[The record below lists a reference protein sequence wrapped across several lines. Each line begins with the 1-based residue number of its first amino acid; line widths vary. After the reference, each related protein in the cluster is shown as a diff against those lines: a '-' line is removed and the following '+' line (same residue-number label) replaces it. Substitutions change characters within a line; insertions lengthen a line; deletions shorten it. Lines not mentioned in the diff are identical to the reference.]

1 MLNPQ
6 TLTQLARFDTPV
18 SGHGLW
24 VDALTGDIYL
34 ASVGSKKLIKYVR
47 QR

>member
-1 MLNPQ
+1 MDKSGKV
-6 TLTQLARFDTPV
+6 LARFDTPV

-24 VDALTGDIYL
+24 VDATGDIYL
-34 ASVGSKKLIKYVR
+34 ASVGSKRLIKYVR

>member
-1 MLNPQ
+1 MEKNGAV
-6 TLTQLARFDTPV
+6 LARFDTPV

-24 VDALTGDIYL
+24 VDAVGDIYL

-47 QR
+47 KR